1 MSVSKRVL
9 ELLSNDKSL
18 SQKGLAQAIGVAPS
32 TLSNWLLKNRDIPPE
47 KLIPICEYLGISV
60 NTLLTGNEDP
70 AEEPAVPA
78 GIDPL
83 LMRLIS
89 RLNRDQQIE
98 LRGYVKRMLDEPV
111 AEGSSE
117 VHAKAAK

>member
-9 ELLSNDKSL
+9 ELLSNDKSR
-18 SQKGLAQAIGVAPS
+18 SQKELAQAIGVAPS
-32 TLSNWLLKNRDIPPE
+32 TLSNWLLKNRDIPPD

-60 NTLLTGNEDP
+60 NTLLTGNEEP
-70 AEEPAVPA
+70 ITEETAPPGV
-78 GIDPL
+78 DPL
-83 LMRLIS
+83 LIRLIS

-111 AEGSSE
+111 AAVEE
-117 VHAKAAK
+117 KDTKKLAK